1 MSEMAHMENLKQLT
15 ARTRGH
21 TCDIGHDGTPAII
34 KSKAEIKAER
44 AANQAEAAQRLAKRG
59 SWR

>member
-1 MSEMAHMENLKQLT
+1 MENLKQLT